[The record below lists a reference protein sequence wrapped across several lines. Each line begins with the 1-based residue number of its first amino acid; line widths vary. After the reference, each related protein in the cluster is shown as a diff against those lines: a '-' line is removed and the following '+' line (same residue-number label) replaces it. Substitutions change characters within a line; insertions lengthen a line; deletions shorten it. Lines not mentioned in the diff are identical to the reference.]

1 MTNDAQ
7 PGSAEDLREIKT
19 IGLAGCGRMGMA
31 IADHLLDA
39 GWPVVVTDPVQK
51 ARAQAVSRGAA
62 EVESASELAQ
72 SSDLVLVAV
81 VDDAQVRDLLTGP
94 EGVLASA
101 RPGSVVA
108 ICASVHPDTC
118 KEMAELAARHDVHVV
133 DVALVGGQR
142 GAEEGSVTLL
152 CGGPDA
158 VLTACTPVF
167 STFALSICVL
177 GPVGAG
183 QVGKTANNLLLWACL
198 RIDVEALRLARA
210 YGVEPG
216 KLRPVLMVGSGAN
229 TPLGAWGRHRLTWP
243 GKDLDVATRM
253 AEDVGLEL
261 PLVEQL
267 GPLMDEL
274 SIEDLSELR

>member
-1 MTNDAQ
+1 MSNIPQPDDAGQ
-7 PGSAEDLREIKT
+7 IRALQT
-19 IGLAGCGRMGMA
+19 VGLAGCGRMGTA
-31 IADHLLDA
+31 IAYHLLDD
-39 GWPVVVTDPVQK
+39 GWSVVVTDPVRE
-51 ARAQAVSRGAA
+51 ARRQAVSRGAT
-62 EVESASELAQ
+62 EVESARELGQA
-72 SSDLVLVAV
+72 SDVVLVAV
-81 VDDAQVRDLLTGP
+81 VDDAQVRDVLSGP
-94 EGVLASA
+94 DGLLASL

-108 ICASVHPDTC
+108 ICSSVHPDTC
-118 KEMAELAARHDVHVV
+118 KEMAELAAPYGVHVV

-142 GAEEGSVTLL
+142 GAAEGSVTLL
-152 CGGPDA
+152 CGGPHE
-158 VLTACTPVF
+158 VLDACTPVF
-167 STFALSICVL
+167 SSFALSVCVL

-229 TPLGAWGRHRLTWP
+229 TPLGAWGRHHLTWP
-243 GKDLDVATRM
+243 GKDLEVAAKM

-274 SIEDLSELR
+274 DIEDLSELR